1 MRARLTVLA
10 LCLAGAPAHAQ
21 AVNDSARG
29 LDSCIQAARLADT
42 ICSKIPDDPTQRVD
56 CFAKARA
63 AQLACLDRV
72 LSEAPAPAASAES
85 NETARPAPT
94 GDATPL
100 EAAEAPPASKETV
113 QTDPPDVAVGSMPA
127 AETAN
132 LPSPASGATPEN
144 ASPPAAEAPT
154 GAIPSPRSAS
164 TLDKPAPATDWIVSE
179 TMSPV
184 DYSPLLTAVVR
195 ATSSA
200 EGAPT
205 TLAVRCR
212 AQHTELSIRSE
223 RAWSLPRGADLMV
236 DYQVNDRA
244 VVRQPWLLS
253 ADGMTASYASDP
265 IELLQSI
272 PEGAI
277 LTIAVV
283 AKATAR
289 RETTFRLNGLSDIR
303 QKVAAACKWTPPI
316 ATASPRKQW
325 PVDRRSR

>member
-72 LSEAPAPAASAES
+72 LSEAPAPAAPAES

-113 QTDPPDVAVGSMPA
+113 QTDPPDRAAPPA
-127 AETAN
+127 DVTTDPAKT
-132 LPSPASGATPEN
+132 ASGVTPEI

-236 DYQVNDRA
+236 DYQVNDRP
-244 VVRQPWLLS
+244 VVRQPWMLS